1 MAIPSQGNLALEFA
15 KDGLGVA
22 ALPMTAVGPYPF
34 ELGPRV
40 VEAPERSSGDGNT
53 VEKSDQQSAVRRS
66 EVFSGI
72 LLQQP
77 FHDALLG
84 AAVPECVLDGQLGQ
98 QRCGQRV
105 MLAHRHEAKLIN
117 CRHLSNTYP
126 FAMTSSV
133 SGKVAFVTGGASGI
147 GAALTTELAKGGAE
161 VWVADRQIGRAQELA
176 QCLCDSGAEVRAI
189 ELDVRDASAF
199 EAAAAEVVRE
209 SGRLDYLFNNAGI
222 GVSGEIDSYT
232 LDDWNDVFDVNLRGV
247 VHGIQAVYPIMIRQ
261 GSGHIVNTAS
271 MAGLTTTVGQ
281 ASYTATKH
289 AVVAISRSMRVE
301 AERHGVRV
309 SALCPGVIR
318 TPILTGGAYGRI
330 NGPGL
335 TSEEFQKSWERLRP
349 MDADKFAER
358 VLRAVLR
365 NDAMI
370 IVPGWW
376 KTWWY
381 LERLS
386 PTLALR
392 LSKRLLKE
400 LRKMES
406 APGT

>member
-1 MAIPSQGNLALEFA
+1 MPS
-15 KDGLGVA
+15 
-22 ALPMTAVGPYPF
+22 
-34 ELGPRV
+34 R
-40 VEAPERSSGDGNT
+40 
-53 VEKSDQQSAVRRS
+53 
-66 EVFSGI
+66 
-72 LLQQP
+72 
-77 FHDALLG
+77 
-84 AAVPECVLDGQLGQ
+84 
-98 QRCGQRV
+98 
-105 MLAHRHEAKLIN
+105 
-117 CRHLSNTYP
+117 
-126 FAMTSSV
+126 V

-147 GAALTTELAKGGAE
+147 GAALSTELSNGGAQ
-161 VWVADRQIGRAQELA
+161 VWIADRQIGRAQELA
-176 QCLCDSGAEVRAI
+176 QRLRDGGAEVHAI
-189 ELDVRDASAF
+189 ELDVRDFAAF
-199 EAAAAEVVRE
+199 EGAVAAAVQE
-209 SGRLDYLFNNAGI
+209 SGRIDYLFNNAGI

-247 VHGIQAVYPIMIRQ
+247 VHGIQAVYPVMIRQ

-289 AVVAISRSMRVE
+289 AVVAISRSMRLE

-318 TPILTGGAYGRI
+318 TPILTGGEYGRI
-330 NGPGL
+330 NAPGL

-349 MDADKFAER
+349 MDADKFAKR

-365 NDAMI
+365 NEAMI

-376 KTWWY
+376 KGWWY

-386 PTLALR
+386 PALALR
-392 LSKRLLKE
+392 ATKVLLKE

-406 APGT
+406 APGTA

>member
-1 MAIPSQGNLALEFA
+1 MP
-15 KDGLGVA
+15 
-22 ALPMTAVGPYPF
+22 
-34 ELGPRV
+34 
-40 VEAPERSSGDGNT
+40 
-53 VEKSDQQSAVRRS
+53 
-66 EVFSGI
+66 
-72 LLQQP
+72 
-77 FHDALLG
+77 
-84 AAVPECVLDGQLGQ
+84 
-98 QRCGQRV
+98 
-105 MLAHRHEAKLIN
+105 
-117 CRHLSNTYP
+117 
-126 FAMTSSV
+126 SSV

-147 GAALTTELAKGGAE
+147 GAALSTELSNGGAE
-161 VWVADRQIGRAQELA
+161 VWIADRQTGRAQELA
-176 QCLCDSGAEVRAI
+176 QRLRDGGAKVHAI
-189 ELDVRDASAF
+189 ELDVRDSSAF
-199 EAAAAEVVRE
+199 EGAVANAVHE

-271 MAGLTTTVGQ
+271 MAGLITTVGQ

-318 TPILTGGAYGRI
+318 TPILTGGEYGRI

-349 MDADKFAER
+349 MAADKFAKR

-376 KTWWY
+376 KAWWY

-386 PTLALR
+386 PALALR
-392 LSKRLLKE
+392 VSKVLLKE

-406 APGT
+406 APDTA